1 MITSPYILQ
10 VLQFELHDSFFQL
23 KAIIDRQIYR
33 EIDKYIHRQI
43 DNSILFVP
51 VEVQPLI
58 TASSIVHYHLL
69 TVELFVQL
77 HSEDRQIDRQVEGYW
92 QMVMCLD
99 SQLIFQL
106 QVLSVDSLLFPFR
119 LYTISQ
125 QTESHYY
132 ITS

>member
-1 MITSPYILQ
+1 MNTSPYILQ

>member
-106 QVLSVDSLLFPFR
+106 QVLSVDSLLFPFSI
-119 LYTISQ
+119 YTISQ
-125 QTESHYY
+125 QNESHYY